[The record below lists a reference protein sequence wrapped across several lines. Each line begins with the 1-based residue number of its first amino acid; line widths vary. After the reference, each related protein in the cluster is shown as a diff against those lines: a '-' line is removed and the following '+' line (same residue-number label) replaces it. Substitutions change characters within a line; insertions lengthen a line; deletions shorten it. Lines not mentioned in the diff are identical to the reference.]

1 MNYKSKS
8 FKIQILQQFHFLKS
22 TDKANLKI
30 KIELCMLFAAA
41 SNKKKWNK
49 HLKGEK
55 ICLCQFAS
63 FRKKNEAGGFG

>member
-41 SNKKKWNK
+41 SNKKKRAKKWNK

-55 ICLCQFAS
+55 ICLSQFAL
-63 FRKKNEAGGFG
+63 FRKKK